1 MSTPTDRTRP
11 GHTAA
16 GTDAAAGTDTAA
28 TVDAW
33 LAAYTEADARS
44 RRTAVASLW
53 HPEGRLVEP
62 PLDAAGHDGIDG
74 LAVAV
79 QSQFA
84 GCRFRRTS
92 ELDEHHGTA
101 RYEWELVAADGSVV
115 LAGEDIARL
124 DADGRLVEVVGFFG
138 RPAGLT

>member
-1 MSTPTDRTRP
+1 MAP
-11 GHTAA
+11 G
-16 GTDAAAGTDTAA
+16 
-28 TVDAW
+28 
-33 LAAYTEADARS
+33 
-44 RRTAVASLW
+44 
-53 HPEGRLVEP
+53 GRLVEP
-62 PLDAAGHDGIDG
+62 ARCRRPRRHRR

-79 QSQFA
+79 RSQFA

-101 RYEWELVAADGSVV
+101 RYEWELVAADRSVV

-138 RPAGLT
+138 RPAGRLNRRPAGLA